1 MEHIAPAMGA
11 AREDNGVLIV
21 RATKKLLPR
30 LRSPTLQDGE
40 HSTTLLG
47 QWYAT
52 ALPWRPQVALL
63 VNEPTLLPVLMPLAP
78 AATLLARV
86 PRQIATV
93 LAAHSTP
100 QPIIDDELR
109 RMREHRVAGTANR
122 SVVGIMNEFT
132 FLATTHHDHGR
143 PDLLDLSLQLA
154 TTPCSPLYRR
164 NISPDRELAAT
175 LRPSTT

>member
-1 MEHIAPAMGA
+1 
-11 AREDNGVLIV
+11 VLIL
-21 RATKKLLPR
+21 RATKKLLAR
-30 LRSPTLQDGE
+30 LGPPTLQDGE

-63 VNEPTLLPVLMPLAP
+63 VNEPTLLPVFMPLAP
-78 AATLLARV
+78 AATLLVRV
-86 PRQIATV
+86 PGQIATV
-93 LAAHSTP
+93 LAAHGTP

-109 RMREHRVAGTANR
+109 RMGEHRVAGTANR

-132 FLATTHHDHGR
+132 FLATTHRDHHGR

-164 NISPDRELAAT
+164 NIRPDRELAAV
-175 LRPSTT
+175 LRSITT